1 MGPDVDLP
9 DYLGKYE
16 FSAAPR
22 SVFTEEGNLIR
33 SKNKSKITSEMLEC
47 LPVERIAEESADP
60 DYKVIV
66 FYGMAVLSKI
76 DIKKMKLK
84 LCSEF
89 TSVLVQEM
97 EKEVPGFDKVC
108 IIFNYSGFTVNSW
121 NEIPR

>member
-76 DIKKMKLK
+76 DIKKMKKEL
-84 LCSEF
+84 
-89 TSVLVQEM
+89 
-97 EKEVPGFDKVC
+97 EKEVSGFDKVC
-108 IIFNYSGFTVNSW
+108 IIFSY
-121 NEIPR
+121 

>member
-22 SVFTEEGNLIR
+22 SIFTQEGNLIR

-47 LPVERIAEESADP
+47 LPVESIAEESANP
-60 DYKVIV
+60 DYEVIA

-108 IIFNYSGFTVNSW
+108 IIFSYSGFAANSW